1 MGKSMTNENSG
12 TSPSDLTQIK
22 IAMQQSEQAGQP
34 IYANFS
40 TVQSGQGVVIIDF
53 CYLDSQTINAVN
65 QMIKSGEKTPH
76 NITANVSCRVAISPN
91 AANQLMR
98 QLGQLLHRKINTQT
112 PIDQEK
118 ITQQEQ
124 TSTSSSNTPEK
135 STPSSNPQGGFRF
148 PWSKKTH

>member
-12 TSPSDLTQIK
+12 TSQSDLTQIK

-34 IYANFS
+34 IYANF
-40 TVQSGQGVVIIDF
+40 TTAQSGQGVVIVDF
-53 CYLDSQTINAVN
+53 GYLDAQTINAVN
-65 QMIKSGEKTPH
+65 QMIKSGEKTSH
-76 NITANVSCRVAISPN
+76 NITARVSCRVAMSPN

-98 QLGQLLHRKINTQT
+98 QLGQLLNRKINTPT

-124 TSTSSSNTPEK
+124 KSASSSDTPEK
-135 STPSSNPQGGFRF
+135 SSPPSSSQGGFRF